1 MREDLES
8 HYLQRIAEIAAGSE
22 RRLAHLSVAN
32 GDLQMEVAAL
42 KLEVENLE
50 RTTRDLALGSL
61 GTNTGEDN
69 ELSDS
74 P

>member
-8 HYLQRIAEIAAGSE
+8 HYLQRIAEIVAGAE
-22 RRLAHLSVAN
+22 RRAAHLSVAN
-32 GDLQMEVAAL
+32 GDLQMENAAL

-50 RTTRDLALGSL
+50 RTTRDLALGSP